1 VEWARLLVEARSTKI
16 RFYEGAAMADSVMPT
31 RSRSSR
37 RGAAARLRSAVST
50 VVGSVT
56 VAAGVFAPGHL
67 GELTRQVPFELVDAV
82 LEQTRA
88 TEQRLRRLPSRV
100 GVYFVLA
107 LALFPGVGSA
117 KVWASMLA
125 GLGAGLRVSVSDK
138 ALRDLRRRVG
148 AAPVKALFE
157 TLAGP
162 VAQPSTPG
170 VRFGRYRTVAF
181 DGCVS
186 IKVPDTDRNR
196 SWLGKLRAAHGVTG
210 YPVVKLMTLVETGTR
225 ALLGAVFGPPATA
238 ETDYARRLLGLLD
251 RNMLVLLDRGFDAGE
266 FLTELAGTGAQFLAR
281 IRSIRKLPVLARC
294 DDGSYLSCI
303 DALTVRVITADITV
317 TCADGS
323 SYTANYRLATTLIDP
338 RRYPAGALIGL
349 YHERWE
355 HEIAYLALRHTLG
368 EGRVLRSTHPAGVQ
382 QEIWA
387 LLTTYQA
394 LRRAMVTAVESRPGT
409 DPDRASFA
417 TALHTARDRLTQA
430 ANITD
435 DADPTGDIGRAV
447 LDGLH
452 PPRRPRT
459 SVRKVKSPLSR
470 YNKKDPYRPEHST
483 LITGLNVIISE
494 PETKDATREPK
505 CSTTALGP

>member
-1 VEWARLLVEARSTKI
+1 
-16 RFYEGAAMADSVMPT
+16 MADSVMPT

-50 VVGSVT
+50 VVRSVT

-162 VAQPSTPG
+162 VASRPPRACGSP
-170 VRFGRYRTVAF
+170 
-181 DGCVS
+181 
-186 IKVPDTDRNR
+186 VPDGGLRWLRVDQGARHR
-196 SWLGKLRAAHGVTG
+196 PQQAWLGKLRAAHGVTG

-238 ETDYARRLLGLLD
+238 RPTTRVACWVCSTGHAGAARPRLRRRRVPHRAAGTARSSCPDPLDPQAAGAGPLRRRLL
-251 RNMLVLLDRGFDAGE
+251 
-266 FLTELAGTGAQFLAR
+266 
-281 IRSIRKLPVLARC
+281 PVVHRRA
-294 DDGSYLSCI
+294 D
-303 DALTVRVITADITV
+303 VRVITADITV

-338 RRYPAGALIGL
+338 RRYPA
-349 YHERWE
+349 
-355 HEIAYLALRHTLG
+355 
-368 EGRVLRSTHPAGVQ
+368 
-382 QEIWA
+382 
-387 LLTTYQA
+387 
-394 LRRAMVTAVESRPGT
+394 
-409 DPDRASFA
+409 
-417 TALHTARDRLTQA
+417 
-430 ANITD
+430 
-435 DADPTGDIGRAV
+435 
-447 LDGLH
+447 
-452 PPRRPRT
+452 
-459 SVRKVKSPLSR
+459 VR
-470 YNKKDPYRPEHST
+470 
-483 LITGLNVIISE
+483 
-494 PETKDATREPK
+494 
-505 CSTTALGP
+505 